1 MCELY
6 GFSGKREKQLNR
18 DLREF
23 FGHSADH
30 PDGWG
35 LVLPEGPCPYMKK
48 APEPAFKSREV
59 RDFLSGPRSAR
70 VCLAHIRQATIG
82 YDEYCN
88 THPFLGTDISGR
100 TWILIHNGTIF
111 EGNLLSPYMYRQK
124 GWTDSERILLCLIA
138 RMSAAA
144 RKAERQLE
152 DGERFQVLETLVRE
166 LAPANKLN
174 LLIYD
179 GTLLYAHYNARGTLH
194 VREEEDAVTFS
205 TAPLA
210 EGSWQEAPFCRLTA
224 WKEGRL
230 LYEGKEHEHEY
241 IPDEASIRA
250 LFMAYAG
257 L

>member
-6 GFSGKREKQLNR
+6 GYSGKKEKELNR
-18 DLREF
+18 DLKEF
-23 FGHSADH
+23 FGHSTEH

-35 LVLPEGPCPYMKK
+35 LALPQGPRPYMKK
-48 APEPAFKSREV
+48 APEPAFKSREI

-70 VCLAHIRQATIG
+70 VCLAHIRKATIG

-111 EGNLLSPYMYRQK
+111 EGNLLGPYMYRQK

-138 RMSAAA
+138 RINAGI
-144 RKAERQLE
+144 RKKEGPLE
-152 DGERFQVLETLVRE
+152 EEERFGILNTLVRE
-166 LAPANKLN
+166 LSPANKLN
-174 LLIYD
+174 LMIYD
-179 GTLLYAHYNARGTLH
+179 GALLYVHFNARGTLH
-194 VREEEDAVTFS
+194 IRKEEDAVTFS
-205 TAPLA
+205 TEALA
-210 EGSWQEAPFCRLTA
+210 EGTWEEAPFCRMTA

-230 LYEGKEHEHEY
+230 LYEGEGHEHEY
-241 IPDEASIRA
+241 IPDEKSIRA

>member
-23 FGHSADH
+23 FSHSPEH

-35 LVLPEGPCPYMKK
+35 LALPEGPSPFMKK

-70 VCLAHIRQATIG
+70 ACLAHIRKATIG

-88 THPFLGTDISGR
+88 THPFTGTDISGR

-124 GWTDSERILLCLIA
+124 GWTDSERILLCLLSRINA
-138 RMSAAA
+138 GS
-144 RKAERQLE
+144 RKEERPLE
-152 DGERFQVLETLVRE
+152 DKERFHVLETLVRE
-166 LAPANKLN
+166 LSPSNKLN
-174 LLIYD
+174 LMIYD
-179 GTLLYAHYNARGTLH
+179 GSLLYVHYNARGTLH
-194 VREEEDAVTFS
+194 VREEEGAVTFS

-224 WKEGRL
+224 WKDGSL
-230 LYEGKEHEHEY
+230 LYEGEEHEHEY
-241 IPDEASIRA
+241 IPDEKSIRA

>member
-1 MCELY
+1 
-6 GFSGKREKQLNR
+6 
-18 DLREF
+18 
-23 FGHSADH
+23 
-30 PDGWG
+30 
-35 LVLPEGPCPYMKK
+35 
-48 APEPAFKSREV
+48 
-59 RDFLSGPRSAR
+59 
-70 VCLAHIRQATIG
+70 
-82 YDEYCN
+82 
-88 THPFLGTDISGR
+88 
-100 TWILIHNGTIF
+100 
-111 EGNLLSPYMYRQK
+111 
-124 GWTDSERILLCLIA
+124 
-138 RMSAAA
+138 MSAAA

-210 EGSWQEAPFCRLTA
+210 EGSWQETPFCRLTA

-241 IPDEASIRA
+241 IPDETSIRA

>member
-1 MCELY
+1 
-6 GFSGKREKQLNR
+6 
-18 DLREF
+18 
-23 FGHSADH
+23 
-30 PDGWG
+30 
-35 LVLPEGPCPYMKK
+35 MK
-48 APEPAFKSREV
+48 
-59 RDFLSGPRSAR
+59 
-70 VCLAHIRQATIG
+70 TIG
-82 YDEYCN
+82 LDI
-88 THPFLGTDISGR
+88 GTTTISGVVLDNQSRSVVQAR
-100 TWILIHNGTIF
+100 TIANGSFIDT
-111 EGNLLSPYMYRQK
+111 GK
-124 GWTDSERILLCLIA
+124 DWERI
-138 RMSAAA
+138 
-144 RKAERQLE
+144 
-152 DGERFQVLETLVRE
+152 QVLETLVRE